1 MKLIQKL
8 TAVLFI
14 AFAFSTASAQTGD
27 SKSLIVNKWFI
38 DKDAMKPVI
47 KAMLATNPQF
57 IGLDEATKESTLG
70 MVMEQISGLRVEYK
84 NDGTML
90 RNDVNGEVPGTW
102 SLSADGK
109 ELTTKS
115 EGKPD
120 KKYTLLEISKT
131 KLNLMSS
138 DGKNIILKTE

>member
-8 TAVLFI
+8 AAVLFI

-27 SKSLIVNKWFI
+27 SKNLIVNKWFI

-47 KAMLATNPQF
+47 KTMLATNPQF
-57 IGLDEATKESTLG
+57 MGLDEATKESTLG

-84 NDGTML
+84 TDGTML
-90 RNDVNGEVPGTW
+90 RNDANGEVPGTW

-120 KKYTLLEISKT
+120 KKYTLLEITKT

>member
-8 TAVLFI
+8 AMVFFV
-14 AFAFSTASAQTGD
+14 AFAFATATAQTGE
-27 SKSLIVNKWFI
+27 SKKLIVNKWLI
-38 DKDAMKPVI
+38 DKEAMKPVI
-47 KAMLATNPQF
+47 KTMLATNPQF
-57 IGLDEATKESTLG
+57 MGLDEATKESTLG
-70 MVMEQISGLRVEYK
+70 MVLEQISGLRVEYK
-84 NDGTML
+84 SDGSML
-90 RNDVNGEVPGTW
+90 RNDVNGEVAGTW
-102 SLSADGK
+102 ALSADGK